1 MFVDILILLI
11 GLALL
16 LYSADMMI
24 GSSDLIAKKFQLSPI
39 LIGLTVVAF
48 GTSAPEL
55 VITLFAA
62 FKEIPATDAIIGNII
77 GSNIANILLILG
89 TASLFF
95 KIDLSNIG
103 LKDNSFLII
112 LTSYFAAMFYIAS
125 SLNFTIIIGLIVFV
139 ILFLNLLK
147 NYGSDNEDVKFKEF
161 SNRAYV
167 ILLFSFIGIFIGGK
181 IFLDSSLNIF
191 TTFGLEETIIGISI
205 LAIGTSLPEL
215 ATVVISYIRKK
226 GSIGIGNIIGSN
238 IMNILFVFLPGAIII
253 KSRNLDFSLENTDL
267 IHLNVLVL
275 VTLIITAMSLLKMKL
290 NKIFALG
297 FLVSYVVYIT
307 YSVSWKNKLF

>member
-24 GSSDLIAKKFQLSPI
+24 NSSDLIAKKFQLSPI
-39 LIGLTVVAF
+39 LIGLTIVAF

-62 FKEIPATDAIIGNII
+62 FREIPATDAIIGNII

-89 TASLFF
+89 AASLFF
-95 KIDLSNIG
+95 KIDLSSIG
-103 LKDNSFLII
+103 LKDNIFLLI

-125 SLNFTIIIGLIVFV
+125 SLSFTIIIGLIVFV

-147 NYGSDNEDVKFKEF
+147 NYESDNEEEEFKEF
-161 SNRAYV
+161 GNRTYLF
-167 ILLFSFIGIFIGGK
+167 LLFSFIGIFIGGK

-267 IHLNVLVL
+267 IHLNVLIL

-290 NKIFALG
+290 DKIFALG

-307 YSVSWKNKLF
+307 YSVS

>member
-11 GLALL
+11 GLVLL
-16 LYSADMMI
+16 LYSADVMI
-24 GSSDLIAKKFQLSPI
+24 NSSDLIAKKFQLSPI
-39 LIGLTVVAF
+39 LIGLTIVAF

-62 FKEIPATDAIIGNII
+62 FREIPATDAIIGNII

-95 KIDLSNIG
+95 KIDLSSIG
-103 LKDNSFLII
+103 LKDNIFLLI

-125 SLNFTIIIGLIVFV
+125 SLSFTIIIGLVVFV
-139 ILFLNLLK
+139 ILFLNLIK
-147 NYGSDNEDVKFKEF
+147 NYESDDEEEEF
-161 SNRAYV
+161 REFGNITYL

-238 IMNILFVFLPGAIII
+238 IMNILFVFLPGAIVI
-253 KSRNLDFSLENTDL
+253 KSRNLNFLLEN
-267 IHLNVLVL
+267 IEIVHINALVL
-275 VTLIITAMSLLKMKL
+275 VTLIITVMSMLKLKL

-297 FLVSYVVYIT
+297 FLASYAIYIG
-307 YSVSWKNKLF
+307 YSLS

>member
-24 GSSDLIAKKFQLSPI
+24 GSSDVIAKKFQLSPI
-39 LIGLTVVAF
+39 LIGLTIVAF

-103 LKDNSFLII
+103 LKNISFLII
-112 LTSYFAAMFYIAS
+112 LTSYFVAMFYIAS
-125 SLNFTIIIGLIVFV
+125 SLSITIIIGLIVFV

-307 YSVSWKNKLF
+307 YSVS

>member
-24 GSSDLIAKKFQLSPI
+24 NSSDSIAKKFQLSPI
-39 LIGLTVVAF
+39 LIGLTIVAF

-103 LKDNSFLII
+103 LKNISFLLI
-112 LTSYFAAMFYIAS
+112 LTSYFVAMFYIAS
-125 SLNFTIIIGLIVFV
+125 SLSITIIIGLIVFV

-147 NYGSDNEDVKFKEF
+147 NFGSDNEDVKFKEF

-181 IFLDSSLNIF
+181 IFLDSSLSIF

-307 YSVSWKNKLF
+307 YSVS

>member
-11 GLALL
+11 GLVLL

-39 LIGLTVVAF
+39 LIGLTIVAF

-103 LKDNSFLII
+103 LKDNSFLLI

-147 NYGSDNEDVKFKEF
+147 NYESNNEELKFKEF
-161 SNRAYV
+161 SKRTYV

-181 IFLDSSLNIF
+181 IFLDSSLSIF

-267 IHLNVLVL
+267 IHLNVLIL

-307 YSVSWKNKLF
+307 YSVS

>member
-11 GLALL
+11 GLVLL

-24 GSSDLIAKKFQLSPI
+24 NSSDSIAKKFQLSPI
-39 LIGLTVVAF
+39 LIGLTIVAF

-103 LKDNSFLII
+103 LKDNSFLLI
-112 LTSYFAAMFYIAS
+112 LTFYFAAMFYIAS

-147 NYGSDNEDVKFKEF
+147 NYESNNEEVKFKEF

-181 IFLDSSLNIF
+181 IFLDSSLSIF

-307 YSVSWKNKLF
+307 YSVS

>member
-24 GSSDLIAKKFQLSPI
+24 GSSDVIAKKFQLSPI
-39 LIGLTVVAF
+39 LIGLTIVAF

-103 LKDNSFLII
+103 LKNISFLLI
-112 LTSYFAAMFYIAS
+112 LTSYFVAMFYIAS
-125 SLNFTIIIGLIVFV
+125 SLSITIIIGLIVFV

-267 IHLNVLVL
+267 IHLNVLIL

-307 YSVSWKNKLF
+307 YSVS

>member
-11 GLALL
+11 GLVLL

-39 LIGLTVVAF
+39 LIGLTIVAF

-62 FKEIPATDAIIGNII
+62 FKEIPATNAIIGNII

-103 LKDNSFLII
+103 LKDNSFLLI
-112 LTSYFAAMFYIAS
+112 LTFYFAVMFYIAS

-147 NYGSDNEDVKFKEF
+147 NYESNNEEVKFKEF

-181 IFLDSSLNIF
+181 IFLDSSLSIF

-307 YSVSWKNKLF
+307 YSVS

>member
-16 LYSADMMI
+16 LYSADVMI
-24 GSSDLIAKKFQLSPI
+24 NSSDLIAKKFQLSPI
-39 LIGLTVVAF
+39 LIGLTIVAF

-103 LKDNSFLII
+103 LKNISFLLI
-112 LTSYFAAMFYIAS
+112 LTSYFVAMFYIAS
-125 SLNFTIIIGLIVFV
+125 SLSITIIVGLIVFV

-275 VTLIITAMSLLKMKL
+275 VTLIITVMSLLKMKL

-307 YSVSWKNKLF
+307 YSVS

>member
-11 GLALL
+11 GLVLL
-16 LYSADMMI
+16 LYSADVMI
-24 GSSDLIAKKFQLSPI
+24 NSSDLIAKKFQLSPI
-39 LIGLTVVAF
+39 LIGLTIVAF

-62 FKEIPATDAIIGNII
+62 FREIPATDAIIGNII

-95 KIDLSNIG
+95 KIDLSSIG
-103 LKDNSFLII
+103 LKDNIFLLI
-112 LTSYFAAMFYIAS
+112 LTSYFAAMFYFAG
-125 SLNFTIIIGLIVFV
+125 SLSFAIITGFIVFV

-147 NYGSDNEDVKFKEF
+147 NYESDNEEEEFKEF
-161 SNRAYV
+161 GNRTYL

-238 IMNILFVFLPGAIII
+238 IMNILFVFLPGAIIV
-253 KSRNLDFSLENTDL
+253 KSRNLDFPLEN
-267 IHLNVLVL
+267 IEIVHINVLLL
-275 VTLIITAMSLLKMKL
+275 VTLIITVMSLLKLKL
-290 NKIFALG
+290 NIIFSLG
-297 FLVSYVVYIT
+297 FLASYAIYIG
-307 YSVSWKNKLF
+307 YLLS

>member
-11 GLALL
+11 GLVLL
-16 LYSADMMI
+16 LYSADVMI
-24 GSSDLIAKKFQLSPI
+24 NSSDLIAKKFKLSPI
-39 LIGLTVVAF
+39 LIGLTIVAF

-103 LKDNSFLII
+103 LKNISFLLI
-112 LTSYFAAMFYIAS
+112 LTSYFVAMFYIAS
-125 SLNFTIIIGLIVFV
+125 SLSITFIIGLIVFV

-267 IHLNVLVL
+267 IHLNVLIL

-307 YSVSWKNKLF
+307 YSVS

>member
-39 LIGLTVVAF
+39 LIGLTIVAF

-103 LKDNSFLII
+103 LKDNSFLLI
-112 LTSYFAAMFYIAS
+112 LTFYFAVMFYIAS

-147 NYGSDNEDVKFKEF
+147 NYESNNEEVKFKEF

-181 IFLDSSLNIF
+181 IFLDSSLSIF

-253 KSRNLDFSLENTDL
+253 KSRNLDFSLENIDL
-267 IHLNVLVL
+267 MHVNVLVL

-307 YSVSWKNKLF
+307 YSVS

>member
-39 LIGLTVVAF
+39 LIGLTIVAF

-103 LKDNSFLII
+103 LKNISFLII
-112 LTSYFAAMFYIAS
+112 LTSYFVAMFYIAS
-125 SLNFTIIIGLIVFV
+125 SLSITIIIGLIVFV

-307 YSVSWKNKLF
+307 YSVS

>member
-39 LIGLTVVAF
+39 LIGLTIVAF

-103 LKDNSFLII
+103 LKNIIFLLI
-112 LTSYFAAMFYIAS
+112 LTSYFVAMFYIAS
-125 SLNFTIIIGLIVFV
+125 SLSITIIIGLIVFV

-181 IFLDSSLNIF
+181 IFLDSSLSIF

-267 IHLNVLVL
+267 IHLNVLIL

-307 YSVSWKNKLF
+307 YSVS

>member
-39 LIGLTVVAF
+39 LIGLTIVAF

-89 TASLFF
+89 TSSLFF

-103 LKDNSFLII
+103 LKNISFLLI
-112 LTSYFAAMFYIAS
+112 LTSYFVAMFYIAS
-125 SLNFTIIIGLIVFV
+125 SLSITIIIGLIVFV

-307 YSVSWKNKLF
+307 YSVS

>member
-11 GLALL
+11 GLVLL
-16 LYSADMMI
+16 LYSADVMI
-24 GSSDLIAKKFQLSPI
+24 NSSDLIAKKFKLSPI
-39 LIGLTVVAF
+39 LIGLTIVAF

-62 FKEIPATDAIIGNII
+62 FREIPATDAIIGNII

-95 KIDLSNIG
+95 KIDLSSIG
-103 LKDNSFLII
+103 LKDNIFLLI

-125 SLNFTIIIGLIVFV
+125 SLSFTIIIGLVVFV

-147 NYGSDNEDVKFKEF
+147 NYESDNEEEEF
-161 SNRAYV
+161 REFGNRTYL

-238 IMNILFVFLPGAIII
+238 IMNILFVFLPGAIVI
-253 KSRNLDFSLENTDL
+253 KSRNLDFPLEN
-267 IHLNVLVL
+267 IEIVHINALVL
-275 VTLIITAMSLLKMKL
+275 VTLIITVMSMLKLKL

-297 FLVSYVVYIT
+297 FLASYAIYIG
-307 YSVSWKNKLF
+307 YSLS

>member
-11 GLALL
+11 GLVLL
-16 LYSADMMI
+16 LYSADVMI
-24 GSSDLIAKKFQLSPI
+24 NSSDLIAKKFQLSPI
-39 LIGLTVVAF
+39 LIGLTIVAF

-62 FKEIPATDAIIGNII
+62 FREIPATDAIIGNII

-95 KIDLSNIG
+95 KIDLSSIG
-103 LKDNSFLII
+103 LKDNIFLLI
-112 LTSYFAAMFYIAS
+112 LTSYFVSMFYIAS
-125 SLNFTIIIGLIVFV
+125 SLSFTIIIGLIVFV

-147 NYGSDNEDVKFKEF
+147 NYESDNEKEELKEF
-161 SNRAYV
+161 GNRTYL

-238 IMNILFVFLPGAIII
+238 IMNILFVFLPGAIIV
-253 KSRNLDFSLENTDL
+253 KSRNLDFPLEN
-267 IHLNVLVL
+267 IEIVHINVLLL
-275 VTLIITAMSLLKMKL
+275 VTLIITVMSLLKLKL
-290 NKIFALG
+290 NIIFALG
-297 FLVSYVVYIT
+297 FLASYAIYIG
-307 YSVSWKNKLF
+307 YLLS

>member
-39 LIGLTVVAF
+39 LIGLTIVAF

-103 LKDNSFLII
+103 LKNISFLLI
-112 LTSYFAAMFYIAS
+112 LTSYFVAMFYIAS
-125 SLNFTIIIGLIVFV
+125 SLSILIIIGLIVFV

-191 TTFGLEETIIGISI
+191 TAFGLEETIIGISI

-267 IHLNVLVL
+267 IHLNVLIL

-307 YSVSWKNKLF
+307 YSVS

>member
-11 GLALL
+11 GLVLL
-16 LYSADMMI
+16 LYSADVMI
-24 GSSDLIAKKFQLSPI
+24 NSSDLIAKKFQLSPI
-39 LIGLTVVAF
+39 LIGLTIVAF

-62 FKEIPATDAIIGNII
+62 FREIPATDAIIGNII

-95 KIDLSNIG
+95 KIDLSSIG
-103 LKDNSFLII
+103 LKDNIFLLI
-112 LTSYFAAMFYIAS
+112 LTSYFVSMFYIAS
-125 SLNFTIIIGLIVFV
+125 SLSFTIIIGLIVFV

-147 NYGSDNEDVKFKEF
+147 NYESDNEEEEFKEF
-161 SNRAYV
+161 SNITYL

-238 IMNILFVFLPGAIII
+238 IMNILFVFLPGAIIV
-253 KSRNLDFSLENTDL
+253 KSRNLDFPLEN
-267 IHLNVLVL
+267 IEIVHINVLLL
-275 VTLIITAMSLLKMKL
+275 VTLIITVMSLLKLKL
-290 NKIFALG
+290 NIIFALG
-297 FLVSYVVYIT
+297 FLASYAIYIG
-307 YSVSWKNKLF
+307 YLLS

>member
-11 GLALL
+11 GLVLL

-39 LIGLTVVAF
+39 LIGLTIVAF

-103 LKDNSFLII
+103 LKNISFLLI
-112 LTSYFAAMFYIAS
+112 LTSYFVAMFYIAS
-125 SLNFTIIIGLIVFV
+125 SLSITIIIGLIVFV

-215 ATVVISYIRKK
+215 ATVVISYMRKK

-307 YSVSWKNKLF
+307 YSVS

>member
-39 LIGLTVVAF
+39 LIGLTIVAF

-103 LKDNSFLII
+103 LKDNSFLLI
-112 LTSYFAAMFYIAS
+112 LTSYFVAMFYIAS
-125 SLNFTIIIGLIVFV
+125 SLSITIIIGLIVFV

-267 IHLNVLVL
+267 IHLNVLIL

-307 YSVSWKNKLF
+307 YSVS

>member
-1 MFVDILILLI
+1 
-11 GLALL
+11 
-16 LYSADMMI
+16 MI

-39 LIGLTVVAF
+39 LIGLTIVAF

-103 LKDNSFLII
+103 LKDNSFLLI
-112 LTSYFAAMFYIAS
+112 LTFYFAVMFYIAS

-147 NYGSDNEDVKFKEF
+147 NYESNNEELKFKEF
-161 SNRAYV
+161 SKRTYV

-181 IFLDSSLNIF
+181 IFLDSSLSIF

-307 YSVSWKNKLF
+307 YSVS

>member
-11 GLALL
+11 GLVLL
-16 LYSADMMI
+16 LYSADVMI
-24 GSSDLIAKKFQLSPI
+24 NSSDLIAKKFQLSPI
-39 LIGLTVVAF
+39 LIGLTIVAF

-62 FKEIPATDAIIGNII
+62 FREIPATDAIIGNII

-95 KIDLSNIG
+95 KIDLSSIG
-103 LKDNSFLII
+103 LKDNIFLLI
-112 LTSYFAAMFYIAS
+112 LTSYFAAMFYFAG
-125 SLNFTIIIGLIVFV
+125 SLSFAIITGLIVFV

-147 NYGSDNEDVKFKEF
+147 NYESDNEEEEFKEF
-161 SNRAYV
+161 GNKTYI

-191 TTFGLEETIIGISI
+191 TIFGLEETIIGISI

-238 IMNILFVFLPGAIII
+238 IMNILFVFLPGAIIV
-253 KSRNLDFSLENTDL
+253 KSRNLDFPLEN
-267 IHLNVLVL
+267 IEIVHINVLL
-275 VTLIITAMSLLKMKL
+275 SVTLIITVMSLLKLKL
-290 NKIFALG
+290 NIIFALG
-297 FLVSYVVYIT
+297 FLASYAIYIG
-307 YSVSWKNKLF
+307 YLLS

>member
-11 GLALL
+11 GLVLL
-16 LYSADMMI
+16 LYSADVMI
-24 GSSDLIAKKFQLSPI
+24 NSSDLIAKKFQLSPI
-39 LIGLTVVAF
+39 LIGLTIVAF

-62 FKEIPATDAIIGNII
+62 FREIPATDAIIGNII

-95 KIDLSNIG
+95 KIDLSSIG
-103 LKDNSFLII
+103 LKDNIFLLI
-112 LTSYFAAMFYIAS
+112 LTSYFAAMFYFAG
-125 SLNFTIIIGLIVFV
+125 SLSFAIITGFIVFV

-147 NYGSDNEDVKFKEF
+147 NYESDNEEEEF
-161 SNRAYV
+161 REFGNRTYL

-191 TTFGLEETIIGISI
+191 TIFGLEETIIGISI

-215 ATVVISYIRKK
+215 ATVIISYIRKK

-238 IMNILFVFLPGAIII
+238 IMNILFVFLPGAIIV
-253 KSRNLDFSLENTDL
+253 KSRNLDFPLEN
-267 IHLNVLVL
+267 IEIVHINVLLL
-275 VTLIITAMSLLKMKL
+275 VTLIITVMSLLKLKL
-290 NKIFALG
+290 NIIFALG
-297 FLVSYVVYIT
+297 FLVSYAIYIG
-307 YSVSWKNKLF
+307 YLLSWKNKPF

>member
-11 GLALL
+11 GLVLL
-16 LYSADMMI
+16 LYSADVMI
-24 GSSDLIAKKFQLSPI
+24 NSSDLIAKKFKLSPI
-39 LIGLTVVAF
+39 LIGLTIVAF

-62 FKEIPATDAIIGNII
+62 FREIPATDAIIGNII

-95 KIDLSNIG
+95 KIDLSSIG
-103 LKDNSFLII
+103 LKDNIFLLI

-125 SLNFTIIIGLIVFV
+125 SLSFTIIIGLVVFV

-147 NYGSDNEDVKFKEF
+147 NYESDNEEEEF
-161 SNRAYV
+161 REFGNRTYL

-238 IMNILFVFLPGAIII
+238 IMNILFVFLPGAIVI
-253 KSRNLDFSLENTDL
+253 KSRNLDFPLEN
-267 IHLNVLVL
+267 IEIVHINALVL
-275 VTLIITAMSLLKMKL
+275 VTLIITVMSMLKLKL

-297 FLVSYVVYIT
+297 FLASYAIYIG
-307 YSVSWKNKLF
+307 YSLSWKNKPF

>member
-16 LYSADMMI
+16 LYSADVMI
-24 GSSDLIAKKFQLSPI
+24 NSSDLIAKKFQLSPI
-39 LIGLTVVAF
+39 LIGLTIVAF

-103 LKDNSFLII
+103 LKNIIFLLI
-112 LTSYFAAMFYIAS
+112 LTSYFVAMFYIVS
-125 SLNFTIIIGLIVFV
+125 SLSILIIIGLIVFV

-191 TTFGLEETIIGISI
+191 TAFGLEETIIGISI

-275 VTLIITAMSLLKMKL
+275 VTLIITVMSLLKMKL

-307 YSVSWKNKLF
+307 YSVS

>member
-11 GLALL
+11 GLVLL
-16 LYSADMMI
+16 LYSADVMI
-24 GSSDLIAKKFQLSPI
+24 NSSDLIAKKFKLSPI
-39 LIGLTVVAF
+39 LIGLTIVAF

-62 FKEIPATDAIIGNII
+62 SREIPATDAIIGNII

-95 KIDLSNIG
+95 KIDLSSVG
-103 LKDNSFLII
+103 LKDNIFLLI
-112 LTSYFAAMFYIAS
+112 LTSYFAAMFYFAS
-125 SLNFTIIIGLIVFV
+125 SLSFTIIIGLIVFV

-147 NYGSDNEDVKFKEF
+147 NYESDNEEKEFKEF
-161 SNRAYV
+161 GNKTYI

-238 IMNILFVFLPGAIII
+238 IMNILFVFLPGAIIV
-253 KSRNLDFSLENTDL
+253 KSRNLDFPLEN
-267 IHLNVLVL
+267 IEIININVLLL
-275 VTLIITAMSLLKMKL
+275 VTLIITVMSLLKLKL
-290 NKIFALG
+290 NIIFALG
-297 FLVSYVVYIT
+297 FLVSYAIYIG
-307 YSVSWKNKLF
+307 YLLS

>member
-11 GLALL
+11 GLVLL

-39 LIGLTVVAF
+39 LIGLTIVAF

-103 LKDNSFLII
+103 LKNISFLLI
-112 LTSYFAAMFYIAS
+112 LTSYFVAMFYIAS
-125 SLNFTIIIGLIVFV
+125 SLSITIIIGLIVFV

-307 YSVSWKNKLF
+307 YSVS

>member
-11 GLALL
+11 GLVLL
-16 LYSADMMI
+16 LYSADVMI
-24 GSSDLIAKKFQLSPI
+24 NSSDLIAKKFQLSPI
-39 LIGLTVVAF
+39 LIGLTIVAF

-62 FKEIPATDAIIGNII
+62 FREIPATDAIIGNII

-95 KIDLSNIG
+95 KIDLSSIG
-103 LKDNSFLII
+103 LKDNIFLLI

-125 SLNFTIIIGLIVFV
+125 SLSFTIIIGLIVFV

-147 NYGSDNEDVKFKEF
+147 NYESDNEEEEFKEF
-161 SNRAYV
+161 GNRTYL

-238 IMNILFVFLPGAIII
+238 IMNILFVFLPGAIIV
-253 KSRNLDFSLENTDL
+253 KSRNLDFPLEN
-267 IHLNVLVL
+267 IEIVHINVLLL
-275 VTLIITAMSLLKMKL
+275 VTLIITVMSLLKLKL
-290 NKIFALG
+290 NIIFALG
-297 FLVSYVVYIT
+297 FLASYAIYIG
-307 YSVSWKNKLF
+307 YLLS

>member
-11 GLALL
+11 GLVLL
-16 LYSADMMI
+16 LYSADVMI
-24 GSSDLIAKKFQLSPI
+24 NSSDLIAKKFKLSPI
-39 LIGLTVVAF
+39 LIGLTIVAF

-103 LKDNSFLII
+103 LKNISFLLI
-112 LTSYFAAMFYIAS
+112 LTSYFVAMFYIAS
-125 SLNFTIIIGLIVFV
+125 SLSITFIIGLIVFV

-307 YSVSWKNKLF
+307 YSVS

>member
-11 GLALL
+11 GLVLL
-16 LYSADMMI
+16 LYSADVMI
-24 GSSDLIAKKFQLSPI
+24 NSSDLIAKKFQLSPI
-39 LIGLTVVAF
+39 LIGLTIVAF

-62 FKEIPATDAIIGNII
+62 FREIPATDAIIGNII

-95 KIDLSNIG
+95 KIDLSSIG
-103 LKDNSFLII
+103 LKDNIFLLI

-125 SLNFTIIIGLIVFV
+125 SLSFTIIIGLVVFV

-147 NYGSDNEDVKFKEF
+147 NYESDNEEEEF
-161 SNRAYV
+161 REFGNRTYL

-238 IMNILFVFLPGAIII
+238 IMNILFVFLPGAIVI
-253 KSRNLDFSLENTDL
+253 KSRNLDFSLENIEIVHINT
-267 IHLNVLVL
+267 LVL
-275 VTLIITAMSLLKMKL
+275 VTLIITVMSMLKLKL

-297 FLVSYVVYIT
+297 FLASYAIYIG
-307 YSVSWKNKLF
+307 YSLS

>member
-11 GLALL
+11 GLVLL
-16 LYSADMMI
+16 LYSADVMI
-24 GSSDLIAKKFQLSPI
+24 NSSDLIAKKFQLSPI
-39 LIGLTVVAF
+39 LIGLTIVAF

-62 FKEIPATDAIIGNII
+62 FREIPATDAIIGNII

-95 KIDLSNIG
+95 KIDLSSIG
-103 LKDNSFLII
+103 LKDNIFLLI
-112 LTSYFAAMFYIAS
+112 LTSYFAAMFYIES
-125 SLNFTIIIGLIVFV
+125 SLSFTIIIGLVVFV

-147 NYGSDNEDVKFKEF
+147 NYESDNEEEEFKEF
-161 SNRAYV
+161 GNRTYL

-275 VTLIITAMSLLKMKL
+275 VTLIITVMSLLKMKL

-307 YSVSWKNKLF
+307 YSVS

>member
-39 LIGLTVVAF
+39 LIGLTIVAF

-62 FKEIPATDAIIGNII
+62 FKEIPASDAIIGNIT

-103 LKDNSFLII
+103 LKNISFLLI
-112 LTSYFAAMFYIAS
+112 LTSYFVAMFYIAS
-125 SLNFTIIIGLIVFV
+125 SLSITIIIGLIVFV

-147 NYGSDNEDVKFKEF
+147 NYGPDNEDIKFKEF
-161 SNRAYV
+161 SNRTYV

-215 ATVVISYIRKK
+215 ATVIISYIRKK

-238 IMNILFVFLPGAIII
+238 IMNILFVFLPGALII
-253 KSRNLDFSLENTDL
+253 KSRNLDFSLENIDL

-307 YSVSWKNKLF
+307 YSVS

>member
-11 GLALL
+11 GLVLL

-39 LIGLTVVAF
+39 LIGLTIVAF

-103 LKDNSFLII
+103 LKNISFLLI

-125 SLNFTIIIGLIVFV
+125 SLSITIIIGLIVFV

-147 NYGSDNEDVKFKEF
+147 NYGSDNEEVKFKEF

-267 IHLNVLVL
+267 IHLNVLIL

-307 YSVSWKNKLF
+307 YSVS

>member
-11 GLALL
+11 GLVLL
-16 LYSADMMI
+16 LYSADVMI
-24 GSSDLIAKKFQLSPI
+24 NSSDLIAKKFKLSPI
-39 LIGLTVVAF
+39 LIGLTIVAF

-62 FKEIPATDAIIGNII
+62 FREIPATDAIIGNII

-95 KIDLSNIG
+95 KIDLSSIG
-103 LKDNSFLII
+103 LKDNIFLLI

-125 SLNFTIIIGLIVFV
+125 SLSFTIIIGLVVFV

-147 NYGSDNEDVKFKEF
+147 NYESDNEEEEF
-161 SNRAYV
+161 REFGNRTYL

-238 IMNILFVFLPGAIII
+238 IMNILFVFLPGTIIV
-253 KSRNLDFSLENTDL
+253 KSRNLDFPLEN
-267 IHLNVLVL
+267 IEIVHINVLLL
-275 VTLIITAMSLLKMKL
+275 VTLIITVMSLLKLKL
-290 NKIFALG
+290 NIIFALG
-297 FLVSYVVYIT
+297 FLASYAIYIG
-307 YSVSWKNKLF
+307 YLLS

>member
-16 LYSADMMI
+16 LYSADVMI
-24 GSSDLIAKKFQLSPI
+24 NSSDLIAKKFQLSPI
-39 LIGLTVVAF
+39 LIGLTIVAF

-103 LKDNSFLII
+103 LKNISFLLI
-112 LTSYFAAMFYIAS
+112 LTSYFVAMFYIAS
-125 SLNFTIIIGLIVFV
+125 SLSITIIIGLIVFV

-267 IHLNVLVL
+267 IHLNVLIL

-307 YSVSWKNKLF
+307 YSVS

>member
-11 GLALL
+11 GLVLL

-39 LIGLTVVAF
+39 LIGLTIVAF

-95 KIDLSNIG
+95 KINLSNIG
-103 LKDNSFLII
+103 LKNISFLLI
-112 LTSYFAAMFYIAS
+112 LTSYFVAMFYIAS
-125 SLNFTIIIGLIVFV
+125 SLSITIIIGLIVFV

-181 IFLDSSLNIF
+181 IFLDSSLSIF

-267 IHLNVLVL
+267 IHLNVLIL

-307 YSVSWKNKLF
+307 YSVS

>member
-11 GLALL
+11 GLVLL
-16 LYSADMMI
+16 LYSADVMI
-24 GSSDLIAKKFQLSPI
+24 NSSDLIAKKFQLSPI
-39 LIGLTVVAF
+39 LIGLTIVAF

-55 VITLFAA
+55 VVTLFAA
-62 FKEIPATDAIIGNII
+62 FREIPATDAIIGNII

-95 KIDLSNIG
+95 KLDLSSIG
-103 LKDNSFLII
+103 LKDNIFLLI

-125 SLNFTIIIGLIVFV
+125 SLSFAIIIGLIVFV

-147 NYGSDNEDVKFKEF
+147 NYETYNEKEEFKEF
-161 SNRAYV
+161 GNRTYL

-238 IMNILFVFLPGAIII
+238 IMNILFVFLPGAIIV
-253 KSRNLDFSLENTDL
+253 KSRNLDFPLEN
-267 IHLNVLVL
+267 IEIVHINVLLL
-275 VTLIITAMSLLKMKL
+275 VTLIITVMSLLKLKL
-290 NKIFALG
+290 NIIFALG
-297 FLVSYVVYIT
+297 FLASYAIYIG
-307 YSVSWKNKLF
+307 YLLSWKNKPF

>member
-11 GLALL
+11 GLVLL

-39 LIGLTVVAF
+39 LIGLTIVAF

-103 LKDNSFLII
+103 LKDNSFLLI
-112 LTSYFAAMFYIAS
+112 LTFYFAVMFYIAS

-147 NYGSDNEDVKFKEF
+147 NYESNNEEVKFKEF

-307 YSVSWKNKLF
+307 YSLS